1 SDRVKAST
9 EVTNELRL
17 TPEEQDLLTRAR
29 GRILL
34 FQLGGPMSFGAAKVI
49 SQRMAIIKD
58 YTVLL
63 LDMSDVS
70 LLGVTAAL
78 AIETMVEDAVAK
90 NRHVFLVGATGN
102 IEKRIKKLR
111 LLQRFSLVYQVENR
125 FQALESALELI
136 LSATQNQQFVNQDV
150 E

>member
-1 SDRVKAST
+1 M
-9 EVTNELRL
+9 
-17 TPEEQDLLTRAR
+17 
-29 GRILL
+29 

-49 SQRMAIIKD
+49 SQRMAIVKD

-90 NRHVFLVGATGN
+90 NRHVFLVGATGTV
-102 IEKRIKKLR
+102 EKRIKKLQ

-136 LSATQNQQFVNQDV
+136 LSATPDQQFVNQDV